1 MSLDPALEDALP
13 LLFDFLEVPDP
24 ARPPPRMTGEVRMR
38 RTLEILRRVTQRRS
52 QREPLVLL
60 LEDLHWFDT
69 HSEAFLAELIPS
81 YPGTR
86 TLVLANF
93 RPEFSA
99 SWMRHS
105 YYRQISLQPLPPEA
119 VEVLLGALVGPD
131 PSLTPLREHVTE
143 RTGGNPFF
151 IEEVVRGLVEDG
163 SLAGDPGAYRLT
175 RALAKVRVPATVQA
189 VLAAR
194 IDRLPER
201 DKRVLQT
208 ASVIG
213 RTFPEAV
220 LKAVQMASGEEPTPA
235 LRALCAAEFLQ
246 EEAGNPQPGY
256 RFWHPLTQEV
266 VYGSLLSE
274 RRTRIHGAVARALV
288 DLDTERHDE
297 RGALIAAHFEAAAD
311 HREAARWHARA
322 ATWALRTSMEES
334 RRHWLATIVHVHEAQ
349 ESEETLTLGV
359 RARVHLLRLGS
370 RRGIDPADSE
380 ALFAEGQAL
389 AKRLADPG
397 PLSVLTKLRG
407 SVQFWHGE
415 LRAGRSSFSDA
426 RYLLAQSTDL
436 EAPVGTWLALAW
448 ACLYM
453 GTVEEGLD
461 LVKEAIAVC
470 HGDVGRGMQ
479 SLGYSGL
486 LRNLLTRGQ
495 LLALGGRLEAGKAE
509 VNHALA
515 LAREHRQVELQS
527 WGFPIPAHLA
537 YMAGDDGT
545 GLALAEEARRIS
557 VEIGNRFTL
566 ILALEALG
574 IAQLAEGRHLEA
586 QASLTQALDEARTH
600 HCGLSDEASVL
611 THLAEAHLAAGNEA
625 AARLVADE
633 AVETAR
639 TQGARIVECLTLLT
653 RARVVRASGSAEATV
668 LADLNAALVLVQ
680 ETGALTYE
688 PFIREELGRLHTDEN
703 DLREALRLYAAI
715 GATGHARRLE
725 AELSGSGVSLRA
737 SDGDVEVRG

>member
-1 MSLDPALEDALP
+1 MELQETLDPEAWAEIMARFVQILAEGVRRFGGTVDKFTGDGIMALFGAPLAQEDHARRACHAAWHLIKAIAEYAEGLRKEQGLELHVRLGLNSGEVVVGRVGDDVTLDATALGHTVGLAQRMEARAEPGRAYLTEHTARLVQGWFRLEDLGPMAVKGAREPLRVYALAGSAPSPPTLQAARALGVAPLVGREREIPVLEDALAMALDGHAQVVGVVGEAGVGKSRLCDEFARACAARGVTVRRTSGLAHAQGLPFLPVLELLRDSFGITEADSPQLARDRIARALMSLDPALEDALP

-119 VEVLLGALVGPD
+119 VKVLLGALVGPD

-256 RFWHPLTQEV
+256 RFWHPLT
-266 VYGSLLSE
+266 S
-274 RRTRIHGAVARALV
+274 
-288 DLDTERHDE
+288 
-297 RGALIAAHFEAAAD
+297 
-311 HREAARWHARA
+311 
-322 ATWALRTSMEES
+322 
-334 RRHWLATIVHVHEAQ
+334 
-349 ESEETLTLGV
+349 
-359 RARVHLLRLGS
+359 
-370 RRGIDPADSE
+370 
-380 ALFAEGQAL
+380 
-389 AKRLADPG
+389 
-397 PLSVLTKLRG
+397 
-407 SVQFWHGE
+407 
-415 LRAGRSSFSDA
+415 
-426 RYLLAQSTDL
+426 
-436 EAPVGTWLALAW
+436 
-448 ACLYM
+448 
-453 GTVEEGLD
+453 
-461 LVKEAIAVC
+461 
-470 HGDVGRGMQ
+470 
-479 SLGYSGL
+479 
-486 LRNLLTRGQ
+486 
-495 LLALGGRLEAGKAE
+495 GGR
-509 VNHALA
+509 
-515 LAREHRQVELQS
+515 
-527 WGFPIPAHLA
+527 I
-537 YMAGDDGT
+537 
-545 GLALAEEARRIS
+545 
-557 VEIGNRFTL
+557 RF
-566 ILALEALG
+566 
-574 IAQLAEGRHLEA
+574 
-586 QASLTQALDEARTH
+586 ASL
-600 HCGLSDEASVL
+600 
-611 THLAEAHLAAGNEA
+611 
-625 AARLVADE
+625 
-633 AVETAR
+633 
-639 TQGARIVECLTLLT
+639 
-653 RARVVRASGSAEATV
+653 
-668 LADLNAALVLVQ
+668 
-680 ETGALTYE
+680 
-688 PFIREELGRLHTDEN
+688 
-703 DLREALRLYAAI
+703 
-715 GATGHARRLE
+715 
-725 AELSGSGVSLRA
+725 
-737 SDGDVEVRG
+737 